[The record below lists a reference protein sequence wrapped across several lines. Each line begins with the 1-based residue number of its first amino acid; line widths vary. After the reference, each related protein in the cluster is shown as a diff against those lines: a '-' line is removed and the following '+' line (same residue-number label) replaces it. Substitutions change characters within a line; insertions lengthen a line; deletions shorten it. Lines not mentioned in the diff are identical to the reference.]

1 MAGRTISID
10 AADGGAN
17 FTGYLAAPASGRGPG
32 LIVLQEIFG
41 VNHFVRDVCDLFAEE
56 GYVALAPDLFW
67 RIEPGV
73 ALEYTQEGQKRAREL
88 FGKFDYEQSLDDIG
102 AALRTLR
109 ALPECT
115 GKAGVVGFCLG
126 GRLAYQAAARHPLAA
141 AVAYYPSNVQP
152 VIDEGKAIKCPITVH
167 FGEKDSIL
175 PERVRAKVRAALS
188 ANEHAAVHVY
198 ADADHGFA
206 NFRRDRHHRFS
217 ALLAHSYTIA
227 TLRAAMGPHYDLSA
241 LWDVHTDLEFGK
253 RDVDATMKT
262 MIAEPYVNHIPTL
275 TGGVGQVDLQ
285 RFYKYHFIPS
295 LPEDTKMIPV
305 CRTVGPDR
313 VVDEMLFTFT
323 HTREIDWMLPGI
335 KPTGKYVE
343 VPLVAVV
350 QFRGDKI
357 CHEHIYWDQAS
368 VLKQIGVLEAGGLP
382 VVGIETAKKL
392 IDEKLPSNELM
403 PTWKNSAGKP

>member
-1 MAGRTISID
+1 
-10 AADGGAN
+10 
-17 FTGYLAAPASGRGPG
+17 
-32 LIVLQEIFG
+32 
-41 VNHFVRDVCDLFAEE
+41 
-56 GYVALAPDLFW
+56 
-67 RIEPGV
+67 
-73 ALEYTQEGQKRAREL
+73 
-88 FGKFDYEQSLDDIG
+88 
-102 AALRTLR
+102 
-109 ALPECT
+109 
-115 GKAGVVGFCLG
+115 
-126 GRLAYQAAARHPLAA
+126 
-141 AVAYYPSNVQP
+141 
-152 VIDEGKAIKCPITVH
+152 
-167 FGEKDSIL
+167 
-175 PERVRAKVRAALS
+175 
-188 ANEHAAVHVY
+188 VHVY
-198 ADADHGFA
+198 AGADHGFA

-275 TGGVGQVDLQ
+275 TGGVGQVDLH

-295 LPEDTKMIPV
+295 LPEDTKMIAV

-313 VVDEMLFTFT
+313 V
-323 HTREIDWMLPGI
+323 
-335 KPTGKYVE
+335 VE

-368 VLKQIGVLEAGGLP
+368 VLKQIGVLENDGLP
-382 VVGIETAKKL
+382 VAGIETAKKL

-403 PTWKNSAGKP
+403 PSWKNSAGKP